1 MTGDGLMAAAA
12 GGGGGGGLAAD
23 ALPPPPPPFTTDLV
37 RSVGFSSTPLGGA
50 TFVVTSLEIT
60 FPSSPG
66 FLPSSPPG
74 FLFSTPALLLASTAP
89 LGSDDFLSF
98 TGEAEA
104 ATAAF
109 AFSLFLLTFS
119 LRSLA
124 KAAAFSASACF
135 NFSFSSLFQE
145 QSDPVMWYLRA
156 SSMGN
161 FLEHPGFGHSM

>member
-66 FLPSSPPG
+66 FL
-74 FLFSTPALLLASTAP
+74 FSTPALLLASTAP

-104 ATAAF
+104 ATAAL

-145 QSDPVMWYLRA
+145 QSDPVMWYLSA

-161 FLEHPGFGHSM
+161 FLEHPFLGHSM

>member
-1 MTGDGLMAAAA
+1 MAAAA
-12 GGGGGGGLAAD
+12 GGGGGGGLAAGAGE

-74 FLFSTPALLLASTAP
+74 FLFSTPALLLASTVP

-145 QSDPVMWYLRA
+145 QSDPVMWYLSA

-161 FLEHPGFGHSM
+161 FLEHPFLGHSM